1 MPRGRRTSASG
12 SFTTRPRT
20 RARARRGRANHDA
33 ETRVLRSLAAAWNAF
48 VALPVQ
54 HPDDVDEFR
63 RAVHAAQGIMAT
75 RVARRVNP
83 ATWPTHGA
91 ID

>member
-20 RARARRGRANHDA
+20 RVRARRGRARLDDA
-33 ETRVLRSLAAAWNAF
+33 VLDALASAWNAF

-54 HPDDVDEFR
+54 HSDDTDEFR
-63 RAVHAAQGIMAT
+63 RAVHAAQGVMAT
-75 RVARRVNP
+75 RVARRVDP
-83 ATWPTHGA
+83 ARWPTHGGA
-91 ID
+91 D